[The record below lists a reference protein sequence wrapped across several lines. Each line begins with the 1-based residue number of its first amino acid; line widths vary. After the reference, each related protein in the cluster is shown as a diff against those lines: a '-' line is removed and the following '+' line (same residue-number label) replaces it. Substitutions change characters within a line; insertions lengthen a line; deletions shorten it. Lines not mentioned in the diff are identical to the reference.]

1 MLLTFCIIVGILLIV
16 QAIFYIL
23 PSDAL
28 SLKNRRKNSDFEPV
42 SIIIAC
48 RNESENLKKNLP
60 SILNQDYEDF
70 EVVVVDDNSSDSSL
84 EMLKSIED
92 SRLTIVRN
100 SGEGKKAALT
110 EGIKQS
116 RNQIL
121 VFIDADCRPCSQSWL
136 REMMSDYDCQ
146 NPIVLGYGEL
156 EGDTFIAGF
165 SAYDAALIAMQYLG
179 FAKKGHPYMA
189 VGRNL
194 VYSKKI
200 WETVGG
206 FDSHA
211 DILSGDDDLFLAE
224 AIRHTS
230 VTVSLSEASKTISPA
245 KSSFKELLRQKSR
258 HVSTSTKY
266 SLLNKML
273 AGGEIFSRA
282 LCFIAIIILACLNV
296 KMALLFACLRLTV
309 VEISLLSFCKI
320 SGTKISPFKII
331 LFDIFAPVF
340 YLCTLI
346 YKIIKPKNQWK

>member
-1 MLLTFCIIVGILLIV
+1 MVLTFCIIVGILLIV

-23 PSDAL
+23 PCDAL
-28 SLKNRRKNSDFEPV
+28 FLKNHRKNSNFEPV

-48 RNESENLKKNLP
+48 RNESENLKKNLQ
-60 SILNQDYEDF
+60 SILNQDYDDF
-70 EVVVVDDNSSDSSL
+70 EIVVVDDNSSDSTLEFLKSL
-84 EMLKSIED
+84 ENPH
-92 SRLTIVRN
+92 LTIVRN
-100 SGEGKKAALT
+100 LGNGKKSALT

-116 RNQIL
+116 HNQIL
-121 VFIDADCRPCSQSWL
+121 AFIDADCRPSSQSWL
-136 REMMSDYDCQ
+136 RVMMSDYDAQ

-165 SAYDAALIAMQYLG
+165 SLYDTALIAMQYLG

-206 FDSHA
+206 FESHA
-211 DILSGDDDLFLAE
+211 DISSGDDDLFLTE

-230 VTVSLSEASKTISPA
+230 VTIALSETSKTVSPA
-245 KSSFKELLRQKSR
+245 KSTFKELLQQKSR
-258 HVSTSTKY
+258 HVSTSVKY
-266 SLLNKML
+266 SLLNKFL
-273 AGGEIFSRA
+273 AGGEIFSRT
-282 LCFIAIIILACLNV
+282 LCFIAIIILACLNF
-296 KMALLFACLRLTV
+296 KMALLFACLRLVV

-331 LFDIFAPVF
+331 LFDIFAPIF

-346 YKIIKPKNQWK
+346 FKIIKPKNQWR